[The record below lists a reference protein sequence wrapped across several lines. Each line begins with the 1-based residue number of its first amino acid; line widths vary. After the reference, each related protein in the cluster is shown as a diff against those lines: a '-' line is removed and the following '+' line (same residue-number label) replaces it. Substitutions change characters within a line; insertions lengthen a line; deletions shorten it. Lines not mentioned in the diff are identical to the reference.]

1 MSDFIEKLRKSCT
14 QTFTLKELISLAK
27 NLPEKFEGVVNLY
40 GVMSNI
46 RRVRSSMQADPR
58 YGDRPLP
65 AKVFIVD
72 NLDWD
77 EDPSSLSADLYVTDK
92 RGRVKNALLDPD
104 TDLKIEL
111 RRKKNPNL
119 KIFSFFG
126 GSTIMGDGAQLPQ
139 FTIPALVEQI
149 LNTEY
154 GIDCVCINNGVL
166 GWTIQDSFALLS
178 NEVLKEKSDAIIFY
192 SGWNCIRSFTITEA
206 LKRANSFGGKFRITD
221 GCSVRHITFN
231 YFLYNRFNPSKTF
244 RHGFFSLANLVMS
257 SALIYVPS
265 KFLHKHLKKAISKY
279 IPVQEDLSDEM
290 TKAVEQSEIG
300 VLSAGAVKHY
310 QHINL
315 MAKACSE
322 KSGSVYFSY
331 FQPLLYF
338 GNKKLSPEEE
348 LFFDKY
354 NHYPEYYQKFYELI
368 KGHLSEDGMIDLVD
382 LFNNVSEQLYIDIGH
397 LNKTGYFLVAQKIAK
412 DIAGVD
418 SLRSGNI

>member
-1 MSDFIEKLRKSCT
+1 MSDFIEKLGKSCT
-14 QTFTLKELISLAK
+14 QTFTLKELVSLAK
-27 NLPEKFEGVVNLY
+27 TLPEKFEGVINLY

-46 RRVRSSMQADPR
+46 RKVRSSIQADPR

-77 EDPSSLSADLYVTDK
+77 EDPLSATANLYVTDK
-92 RGRVKNALLDPD
+92 RGRVKNALFDED
-104 TDLKIEL
+104 TDLKIDL
-111 RRKKNPNL
+111 RRKQNPNL

-139 FTIPALVEQI
+139 FSIPALVEQI

-154 GIDCVCINNGVL
+154 DIDCVCINNGVL

-206 LKRANSFGGKFRITD
+206 LKIANSFGDRFRITD
-221 GCSVRHITFN
+221 GCSVRHISFN
-231 YFLYNRFNPSKTF
+231 YFLYNRFNPSKSF
-244 RHGFFSLANLVMS
+244 RHSFFTLANLVLS
-257 SALIYVPS
+257 STLSYVPS
-265 KFLHKHLKKAISKY
+265 KILHKYLIKSISKY
-279 IPVQEDLSDEM
+279 IPVQEDLSAEM
-290 TKAVEQSEIG
+290 TKAVDQSEVV
-300 VLSAGAVKHY
+300 VLAAGAVKHY
-310 QHINL
+310 QHTNL

-322 KSGSVYFSY
+322 KSGSAYLSY

-338 GNKKLSPEEE
+338 GRKKLSPEEE

-368 KGHLSEDGMIDLVD
+368 KDHLSEDGIIDLVD
-382 LFNNVSEQLYIDIGH
+382 LFNEVSDQLYIDIGH
-397 LNKTGYFLVAQKIAK
+397 LNKQGYFLVAQKIAK